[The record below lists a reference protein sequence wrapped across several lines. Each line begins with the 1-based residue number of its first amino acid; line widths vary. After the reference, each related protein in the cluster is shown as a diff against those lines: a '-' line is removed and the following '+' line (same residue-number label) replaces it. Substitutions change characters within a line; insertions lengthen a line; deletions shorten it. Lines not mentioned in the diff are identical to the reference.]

1 MKYLGGVHS
10 SCRARRRGGA
20 GWNKPALP
28 CGPTPGPHEWCVCRL
43 ALGSARRA
51 PTRPCTRKCDPQPS
65 SNQYQ
70 SQTTVGIPT
79 ILPFS
84 YMPTEHACKP
94 QHVPKP
100 TATDPFLYQ
109 PSYPMEYVT
118 ITAGFLHGRGPNR
131 VNQKRKSKSKE
142 QRERERERERAVWC
156 GPADAPYVAC
166 PRSQY
171 RRAEEEGGALGQGP
185 LYLLSLPCIVRKST
199 GTGAA
204 PFVANDRLYANAH
217 VRAVWKQ
224 VSILARMIYA
234 TCKLV

>member
-65 SNQYQ
+65 SNKYQ

-142 QRERERERERAVWC
+142 QRERERESELC
-156 GPADAPYVAC
+156 GAGRRMPPMLHVRGVSTDAPKRKAA
-166 PRSQY
+166 RSA
-171 RRAEEEGGALGQGP
+171 RG
-185 LYLLSLPCIVRKST
+185 PCICCRCPV
-199 GTGAA
+199 
-204 PFVANDRLYANAH
+204 
-217 VRAVWKQ
+217 
-224 VSILARMIYA
+224 
-234 TCKLV
+234 